1 MQTIFS
7 NHNTMKLKIN
17 SWKIYRNLQI
27 KQHTVKQPKGQRRNH
42 RRNYKMSWDEWKW
55 ECNLP
60 KCMRLNRSSAKRE
73 VCSHNSLHWKGS
85 QMSCLTFHLKKL
97 EKEEQTKP
105 NGGREKL
112 IIKIRAKA
120 NEIEGR
126 KKSFISSY
134 KFGETKNLKLVTPL
148 SAFLS

>member
-1 MQTIFS
+1 
-7 NHNTMKLKIN
+7 
-17 SWKIYRNLQI
+17 
-27 KQHTVKQPKGQRRNH
+27 
-42 RRNYKMSWDEWKW
+42 
-55 ECNLP
+55 
-60 KCMRLNRSSAKRE
+60 
-73 VCSHNSLHWKGS
+73 
-85 QMSCLTFHLKKL
+85 MSCLTFHLKKL

-105 NGGREKL
+105 NGSREKL

-134 KFGETKNLKLVTPL
+134 KFCETKNLKLVTPL